1 MKSILAIPL
10 LAALSVLAKDVHDRP
25 AKRHHH
31 ELAARNNQNSTRR
44 DETQNLGKRDFS
56 GVATWYDVT
65 TGQGYCGGYR
75 SPGDYVVA
83 LNAPQMESQSVR
95 CGDTITIS
103 ANGRSAVATVWD
115 ECPPCAWGSLDLS
128 AGLFQ
133 VFGDLGQGVIPI
145 SWYVGAGGPPQP
157 PPQPTSTYVW
167 TPDPTTSQPPPT
179 SSSPPPSSSSTPSS
193 SSSSSPTSSSTPDN
207 TVQEVPSSTTSTPP
221 ENLNNANN
229 AILQLAEILRLARNG
244 AA

>member
-1 MKSILAIPL
+1 MIAIRQALLL
-10 LAALSVLAKDVHDRP
+10 LAAFTVSTFADDKDTHLA

-31 ELAARNNQNSTRR
+31 ELAARYNTLRSESQAL
-44 DETQNLGKRDFS
+44 EKRDFS

-83 LNAPQMESQSVR
+83 LNQPQMDAQSVR

-103 ANGRSAVATVWD
+103 ANGRTATAVVWD

-133 VFGDLGQGVIPI
+133 YFNDLGVGVFPI
-145 SWYVGAGGPPQP
+145 TWWTGGDSQPQ
-157 PPQPTSTYVW
+157 PQPTSTQPAW
-167 TPDPTTSQPPPT
+167 TPDPTPTSTWQPPT
-179 SSSPPPSSSSTPSS
+179 SSSSSSGQATSS
-193 SSSSSPTSSSTPDN
+193 SSSSSSNGGNSDGGSN
-207 TVQEVPSSTTSTPP
+207 TIQDVPES
-221 ENLNNANN
+221 
-229 AILQLAEILRLARNG
+229 
-244 AA
+244 